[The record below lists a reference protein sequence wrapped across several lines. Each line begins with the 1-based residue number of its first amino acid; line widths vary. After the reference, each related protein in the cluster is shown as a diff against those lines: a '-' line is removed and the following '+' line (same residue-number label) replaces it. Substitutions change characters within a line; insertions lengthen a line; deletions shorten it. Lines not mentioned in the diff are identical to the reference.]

1 MLRSTLGLSTYILS
15 VFVKLIGEFLKSK
28 TLVRR
33 RHRQL
38 LLFTSPALTFFLL
51 FAVFPLLSTI
61 YISFY
66 QEDVFVG
73 LKNFE
78 FLFTND
84 EASERLLYAFLHN
97 VQFFLIAAS
106 VQLPTALCMAAL
118 LTSGRVRRMTSF
130 YRTLLFI
137 PTTLSVVIV
146 GFIWRLI
153 IHPLWGIVDYP
164 LLGEAATALPT
175 ITLMSVWQYLGIP
188 MVFLYSALISIPSNI
203 IEAAQVDGASDLR
216 IFFRIKI
223 PLIAPQ
229 IGIITILTFIWIFNA
244 FDIIYAL
251 NGGAPG
257 PDYATDVLGTLFY
270 RTFFGWGPDLGNQN
284 LGAATATVIFFII
297 LFGTAVYFATV
308 QRRLKASQ
316 L

>member
-1 MLRSTLGLSTYILS
+1 LPIYLGEY
-15 VFVKLIGEFLKSK
+15 LKSK
-28 TLVRR
+28 TLARR
-33 RHRQL
+33 RRRQL
-38 LLFTSPALTFFLL
+38 LLFTTPALAFFLL

-73 LKNFE
+73 LQNFV

-84 EASERLLYAFLHN
+84 EASERLIYAFLHN
-97 VQFFLIAAS
+97 CQFFLIAAS
-106 VQLPTALCMAAL
+106 IQLPTALLMAAL

-153 IHPLWGIVDYP
+153 ISPLWGIVDYP
-164 LLGEAATALPT
+164 LLGEKLTALPT
-175 ITLMSVWQYLGIP
+175 ITLMSVWQYMGIP
-188 MVFLYSALISIPSNI
+188 MVFLYSALIAIPSNI

-216 IFFRIKI
+216 ILFRIKI

-229 IGIITILTFIWIFNA
+229 IGIITILTFIWTFNG

-251 NGGAPG
+251 NGGMPG

-270 RTFFGWGPDLGNQN
+270 RTFFGWGADLGNQN

-297 LFGTAVYFATV
+297 LLGTAVYFATV

>member
-1 MLRSTLGLSTYILS
+1 MLRSTLGLSTHTLS

>member
-1 MLRSTLGLSTYILS
+1 M
-15 VFVKLIGEFLKSK
+15 
-28 TLVRR
+28 
-33 RHRQL
+33 
-38 LLFTSPALTFFLL
+38 LFTAPALAFFLL

-73 LKNFE
+73 LQNFV

-84 EASERLLYAFLHN
+84 EASERLIYAFLHN
-97 VQFFLIAAS
+97 CQFFLIAAS
-106 VQLPTALCMAAL
+106 IQLPTALFMAAL

-153 IHPLWGIVDYP
+153 ISPLWGIVDYP
-164 LLGEAATALPT
+164 LLGEKLTALPT
-175 ITLMSVWQYLGIP
+175 ITLMSVWQYMGIP
-188 MVFLYSALISIPSNI
+188 MVFLYSALIAIPSNI

-216 IFFRIKI
+216 ILFRIKI

-229 IGIITILTFIWIFNA
+229 IGIITILTFIWTFNG

-251 NGGAPG
+251 NGGMPG

-270 RTFFGWGPDLGNQN
+270 RTFFGWGADLGNQN

-297 LFGTAVYFATV
+297 LLGTAVYFATV

>member
-1 MLRSTLGLSTYILS
+1 
-15 VFVKLIGEFLKSK
+15 
-28 TLVRR
+28 VRR

>member
-1 MLRSTLGLSTYILS
+1 MKSNTLA
-15 VFVKLIGEFLKSK
+15 
-28 TLVRR
+28 RR
-33 RHRQL
+33 RRRQL
-38 LLFTSPALTFFLL
+38 LLFTAPALAFFLL

-66 QEDVFVG
+66 QADVFVG
-73 LKNFE
+73 LKNFV
-78 FLFTND
+78 FLFTDD
-84 EASERLLYAFLHN
+84 EASERLLFAFLHN
-97 VQFFLIAAS
+97 CQFFLIAAS
-106 VQLPTALCMAAL
+106 VQLPTALLMAAL

-146 GFIWRLI
+146 GFIWRI
-153 IHPLWGIVDYP
+153 IISPLWGIVDYP
-164 LLGEAATALPT
+164 LLGEKLTALPT
-175 ITLMSVWQYLGIP
+175 ITLMSVWQYMGIP
-188 MVFLYSALISIPSNI
+188 MVFLYSALLSIPSNI

-229 IGIITILTFIWIFNA
+229 IGIITILTFIWTFNG

-251 NGGAPG
+251 NGGMPG

-270 RTFFGWGPDLGNQN
+270 RTFFGWGADLGNQN

-297 LFGTAVYFATV
+297 LLGTAAYFAVV
-308 QRRLKASQ
+308 QRRLKVSQ

>member
-1 MLRSTLGLSTYILS
+1 
-15 VFVKLIGEFLKSK
+15 LISK
-28 TLVRR
+28 TLERR
-33 RHRQL
+33 RRRQL
-38 LLFTSPALTFFLL
+38 LLFTSPALAFFLL

-66 QEDVFVG
+66 KEDVFVG
-73 LKNFE
+73 LENFV

-84 EASERLLYAFLHN
+84 EASERLIYAFLHN
-97 VQFFLIAAS
+97 CQFFLIAAS
-106 VQLPTALCMAAL
+106 IQLPTALFMAAL
-118 LTSGRVRRMTSF
+118 LTSGRVRRMTGF

-153 IHPLWGIVDYP
+153 ISPLWGIVDYP
-164 LLGEAATALPT
+164 LLGEPATALPT
-175 ITLMSVWQYLGIP
+175 ITLMSVWQYMGIP
-188 MVFLYSALISIPSNI
+188 MVFLYSALIAIPSNI

-216 IFFRIKI
+216 ILFRIKI

-229 IGIITILTFIWIFNA
+229 IGIITILTFIWTFNG

-251 NGGAPG
+251 NGGMPG

-270 RTFFGWGPDLGNQN
+270 RTFFGWGADLGNQN

-297 LFGTAVYFATV
+297 LLGTAVYFATV

>member
-1 MLRSTLGLSTYILS
+1 M
-15 VFVKLIGEFLKSK
+15 KSK

-270 RTFFGWGPDLGNQN
+270 RTFFGWGADLGNQN

-297 LFGTAVYFATV
+297 LLGTAVYFATV
-308 QRRLKASQ
+308 QRRLKVSQ

>member
-1 MLRSTLGLSTYILS
+1 M
-15 VFVKLIGEFLKSK
+15 
-28 TLVRR
+28 RR
-33 RHRQL
+33 RRRQL
-38 LLFTSPALTFFLL
+38 LLFTSPALAFFLL

-73 LKNFE
+73 LENFV

-97 VQFFLIAAS
+97 CQFFLIAAS
-106 VQLPTALCMAAL
+106 IQLPTALFMAAL

-153 IHPLWGIVDYP
+153 ISPLWGIVDYP
-164 LLGEAATALPT
+164 LLGEKLTALPT
-175 ITLMSVWQYLGIP
+175 ITLMSVWQYMGIP
-188 MVFLYSALISIPSNI
+188 MVFLYSALIAIPSNI

-216 IFFRIKI
+216 ILFRIKI

-229 IGIITILTFIWIFNA
+229 IGIITILTFIWTFNG

-251 NGGAPG
+251 NGGMPG

-270 RTFFGWGPDLGNQN
+270 RTFFGWGADLGNQN

-297 LFGTAVYFATV
+297 LLGTAVYFATV

>member
-1 MLRSTLGLSTYILS
+1 M
-15 VFVKLIGEFLKSK
+15 
-28 TLVRR
+28 RR
-33 RHRQL
+33 RRRQL
-38 LLFTSPALTFFLL
+38 LLFTAPALAFFLL

-73 LKNFE
+73 LKNFV

-84 EASERLLYAFLHN
+84 EASERLIYAFLHN
-97 VQFFLIAAS
+97 CQFFLIAAS
-106 VQLPTALCMAAL
+106 IQLPTALFMAAL

-153 IHPLWGIVDYP
+153 ISPLWGIVDYP
-164 LLGEAATALPT
+164 LLGEKLTALPT
-175 ITLMSVWQYLGIP
+175 ITLMSVWQYMGIP
-188 MVFLYSALISIPSNI
+188 MVFLYSALIAIPSNI

-216 IFFRIKI
+216 IFFRIKV

-229 IGIITILTFIWIFNA
+229 IGIITILTFIWTFNG

-251 NGGAPG
+251 NGGMPG

-270 RTFFGWGPDLGNQN
+270 RTFFGWGADLGNQN

-297 LFGTAVYFATV
+297 LLGTAVYFATV

>member
-1 MLRSTLGLSTYILS
+1 LQ
-15 VFVKLIGEFLKSK
+15 SK
-28 TLVRR
+28 TLGRR
-33 RHRQL
+33 RRRQL
-38 LLFTSPALTFFLL
+38 LLFTSPALAFFLL
-51 FAVFPLLSTI
+51 FAVFPLISTI

-73 LKNFE
+73 LKNFV

-97 VQFFLIAAS
+97 CQFFLIAAS
-106 VQLPTALCMAAL
+106 IQLPTALCMAAL

-153 IHPLWGIVDYP
+153 ISPLWGIVDYP
-164 LLGEAATALPT
+164 LLGEKLTALPT

-188 MVFLYSALISIPSNI
+188 MVFLYSALLSIPSNI

-229 IGIITILTFIWIFNA
+229 IGIITILTFIWTFNG

-251 NGGAPG
+251 NGGMPG

-270 RTFFGWGPDLGNQN
+270 RTFFGWGADLGNQN

-297 LFGTAVYFATV
+297 LLGTAVYFATV

>member
-1 MLRSTLGLSTYILS
+1 M
-15 VFVKLIGEFLKSK
+15 KSK
-28 TLVRR
+28 TLARR
-33 RHRQL
+33 RRRQL
-38 LLFTSPALTFFLL
+38 LLFTAPALAFFLL

-73 LKNFE
+73 LQNFV

-84 EASERLLYAFLHN
+84 EASERLIYAFLHN
-97 VQFFLIAAS
+97 CQFFLIAAS
-106 VQLPTALCMAAL
+106 IQLPTALLMAAL

-153 IHPLWGIVDYP
+153 ISPLWGIVDYP
-164 LLGEAATALPT
+164 LLGEKLTALPT
-175 ITLMSVWQYLGIP
+175 ITLMSVWQYMGIP
-188 MVFLYSALISIPSNI
+188 MVFLYSALIAIPSNI

-216 IFFRIKI
+216 ILFRIKI

-229 IGIITILTFIWIFNA
+229 IGIITILTFIWTFNG

-251 NGGAPG
+251 NGGMPG

-270 RTFFGWGPDLGNQN
+270 RTFFGWGADLGNQN

-297 LFGTAVYFATV
+297 LLGTAVYFATV

>member
-1 MLRSTLGLSTYILS
+1 M
-15 VFVKLIGEFLKSK
+15 KSK

-78 FLFTND
+78 FLFTNE

-270 RTFFGWGPDLGNQN
+270 RTFFGWGADLGNQN

-297 LFGTAVYFATV
+297 LLGTAVYFATV
-308 QRRLKASQ
+308 QRRLKVSQ

>member
-1 MLRSTLGLSTYILS
+1 M
-15 VFVKLIGEFLKSK
+15 
-28 TLVRR
+28 RR

-78 FLFTND
+78 FLFTNE
-84 EASERLLYAFLHN
+84 EASERLRYAFLHN

-203 IEAAQVDGASDLR
+203 IEAAQMDGASDLR

-270 RTFFGWGPDLGNQN
+270 RTFFGWGADLGNQN

-297 LFGTAVYFATV
+297 LLGTAVYFATV
-308 QRRLKASQ
+308 QRRLKVSQ

>member
-1 MLRSTLGLSTYILS
+1 MQ
-15 VFVKLIGEFLKSK
+15 SK

-33 RHRQL
+33 RRRQL
-38 LLFTSPALTFFLL
+38 LLFTSPALAFFLL

-73 LKNFE
+73 LKNFV

-97 VQFFLIAAS
+97 CQFFLIAAS
-106 VQLPTALCMAAL
+106 IQLPTALFMAAL

-153 IHPLWGIVDYP
+153 ISPLWGIVDYP
-164 LLGEAATALPT
+164 LLGEKLTALPT
-175 ITLMSVWQYLGIP
+175 ITLMSVWQYMGIP
-188 MVFLYSALISIPSNI
+188 MVFLYSALLSIPSNI

-229 IGIITILTFIWIFNA
+229 IGIITILTFIWTFNG

-251 NGGAPG
+251 NGGMPG

-270 RTFFGWGPDLGNQN
+270 RTFFGWGADLGNQN

-297 LFGTAVYFATV
+297 LLGTAVYFATV

>member
-1 MLRSTLGLSTYILS
+1 MLRSTLGLSTYTLS
-15 VFVKLIGEFLKSK
+15 FFVKLIGEFLKSK

-188 MVFLYSALISIPSNI
+188 MVFLYSALISIQSNI

>member
-1 MLRSTLGLSTYILS
+1 LN
-15 VFVKLIGEFLKSK
+15 SK

-33 RHRQL
+33 RRQL
-38 LLFTSPALTFFLL
+38 LLFTSPALAFFLL

>member
-1 MLRSTLGLSTYILS
+1 M
-15 VFVKLIGEFLKSK
+15 KSK
-28 TLVRR
+28 TLARR
-33 RHRQL
+33 RSRQL
-38 LLFTSPALTFFLL
+38 LLFTAPALAFFLL

-73 LKNFE
+73 LKNFV

-84 EASERLLYAFLHN
+84 EASERLIYAFLHN
-97 VQFFLIAAS
+97 CQFFLIAAS
-106 VQLPTALCMAAL
+106 IQLPTALCMAAL

-153 IHPLWGIVDYP
+153 ISPLWGIVDYP
-164 LLGEAATALPT
+164 LLGEKLTALPT
-175 ITLMSVWQYLGIP
+175 ITLMSVWQYMGIP
-188 MVFLYSALISIPSNI
+188 MVFLYSALIAIPSNI

-229 IGIITILTFIWIFNA
+229 IGIITILTFIWTFNG

-251 NGGAPG
+251 NGGMPG

-270 RTFFGWGPDLGNQN
+270 RTFFGWGADLGNQN

-297 LFGTAVYFATV
+297 LLGTAVYFATV

>member
-1 MLRSTLGLSTYILS
+1 
-15 VFVKLIGEFLKSK
+15 LKSK
-28 TLVRR
+28 TLERR
-33 RHRQL
+33 RRRQL
-38 LLFTSPALTFFLL
+38 LLFTSPALAFFLL
-51 FAVFPLLSTI
+51 FAVFPLISTI

-73 LKNFE
+73 LQNFV

-84 EASERLLYAFLHN
+84 EASERLIYAFLHN
-97 VQFFLIAAS
+97 CQFFLIAAS
-106 VQLPTALCMAAL
+106 IQLPTALFMAAL
-118 LTSGRVRRMTSF
+118 LTSGRVRRMTGF

-153 IHPLWGIVDYP
+153 ISPLWGIVDYP
-164 LLGEAATALPT
+164 LLGEPATALPT
-175 ITLMSVWQYLGIP
+175 ITLMSVWQYMGIP
-188 MVFLYSALISIPSNI
+188 MVFLYSALIAIPSNI

-216 IFFRIKI
+216 ILFRIKI

-229 IGIITILTFIWIFNA
+229 IGIITILTFIWTFNG

-251 NGGAPG
+251 NGGMPG

-270 RTFFGWGPDLGNQN
+270 RTFFGWGADLGNQN

-297 LFGTAVYFATV
+297 LLGTAVYFATV

>member
-1 MLRSTLGLSTYILS
+1 M
-15 VFVKLIGEFLKSK
+15 KSK
-28 TLVRR
+28 TLARR
-33 RHRQL
+33 RRRQL

-84 EASERLLYAFLHN
+84 EASERLRYAFLHN

-175 ITLMSVWQYLGIP
+175 ITLMSVWQYMGIP
-188 MVFLYSALISIPSNI
+188 MVFLYSALIAIPSNI

>member
-1 MLRSTLGLSTYILS
+1 MLRSTLGLSTYTLS

-153 IHPLWGIVDYP
+153 IHPLWGIVEYP

-270 RTFFGWGPDLGNQN
+270 RTFFGWGSDLGNQN

>member
-1 MLRSTLGLSTYILS
+1 MLRSTLGLSTYTFS
-15 VFVKLIGEFLKSK
+15 VFVKSIGELLKSK

-84 EASERLLYAFLHN
+84 EASERLRYAFLHN

-270 RTFFGWGPDLGNQN
+270 RTFFGWGADLGNQN

-297 LFGTAVYFATV
+297 LFGTAVYFASV

>member
-1 MLRSTLGLSTYILS
+1 MQ
-15 VFVKLIGEFLKSK
+15 SK
-28 TLVRR
+28 TLARR
-33 RHRQL
+33 RRRQL
-38 LLFTSPALTFFLL
+38 LLFTSPALAFFLL
-51 FAVFPLLSTI
+51 FAVFPLISTI

-73 LKNFE
+73 LKNFV

-97 VQFFLIAAS
+97 CQFFLIAAS
-106 VQLPTALCMAAL
+106 IQLPTALFMAAL

-153 IHPLWGIVDYP
+153 ISPLWGIVDYP
-164 LLGEAATALPT
+164 LLGEKLTALPT

-188 MVFLYSALISIPSNI
+188 MVFLYSALLSIPSNI

-229 IGIITILTFIWIFNA
+229 IGIITILTFIWTFNG

-251 NGGAPG
+251 NGGMPG

-270 RTFFGWGPDLGNQN
+270 RTFFGWGADLGNQN

-297 LFGTAVYFATV
+297 LLGTAVYFATV

>member
-1 MLRSTLGLSTYILS
+1 LS

>member
-1 MLRSTLGLSTYILS
+1 M
-15 VFVKLIGEFLKSK
+15 
-28 TLVRR
+28 RR

-78 FLFTND
+78 FLFTNE
-84 EASERLLYAFLHN
+84 EASERLRYAFLHN

-270 RTFFGWGPDLGNQN
+270 RTFFGWGADLGNQN

-297 LFGTAVYFATV
+297 LLGTAVYFATV
-308 QRRLKASQ
+308 QRRLKVSQ

>member
-1 MLRSTLGLSTYILS
+1 MLRSTLGLSTYTLS

>member
-1 MLRSTLGLSTYILS
+1 M
-15 VFVKLIGEFLKSK
+15 KSK

-33 RHRQL
+33 RRRQL
-38 LLFTSPALTFFLL
+38 LLFTAPALAFFLL

-106 VQLPTALCMAAL
+106 IQLPTALCMAAL

-153 IHPLWGIVDYP
+153 ISPLWGIVDYP
-164 LLGEAATALPT
+164 LLGEPATALPT
-175 ITLMSVWQYLGIP
+175 ITLMSVWQYMGIP
-188 MVFLYSALISIPSNI
+188 MVFLYSALIAIPSNI

-229 IGIITILTFIWIFNA
+229 IGIITILTFIWTFNG
-244 FDIIYAL
+244 FDIIYR
-251 NGGAPG
+251 PG
-257 PDYATDVLGTLFY
+257 D
-270 RTFFGWGPDLGNQN
+270 Q
-284 LGAATATVIFFII
+284 TANSRGVKIGHF
-297 LFGTAVYFATV
+297 
-308 QRRLKASQ
+308 KN
-316 L
+316 

>member
-1 MLRSTLGLSTYILS
+1 MQ
-15 VFVKLIGEFLKSK
+15 SK
-28 TLVRR
+28 TLARRRR
-33 RHRQL
+33 RHL
-38 LLFTSPALTFFLL
+38 LLFTSPALAFFLL
-51 FAVFPLLSTI
+51 FAVFPLISTI

-73 LKNFE
+73 LKNFV

-97 VQFFLIAAS
+97 CQFFLIAAS
-106 VQLPTALCMAAL
+106 IQLPTALLMAAL

-153 IHPLWGIVDYP
+153 ISPLWGIVDYP
-164 LLGEAATALPT
+164 LLGEKLTALPT

-188 MVFLYSALISIPSNI
+188 MVFLYSALLSIPSNI

-229 IGIITILTFIWIFNA
+229 IGIITILTFIWTFNG

-251 NGGAPG
+251 NGGMPG

-270 RTFFGWGPDLGNQN
+270 RTFFGWGADLGNQN

-297 LFGTAVYFATV
+297 LLGTAVYFATV

>member
-1 MLRSTLGLSTYILS
+1 MLRSTLGLSAYTDS
-15 VFVKLIGEFLKSK
+15 VFVKSIGELLKSK
-28 TLVRR
+28 TSVRR

-84 EASERLLYAFLHN
+84 EASERLRYAFLHN

-270 RTFFGWGPDLGNQN
+270 RTFFGWGADLGNQN

>member
-1 MLRSTLGLSTYILS
+1 M
-15 VFVKLIGEFLKSK
+15 
-28 TLVRR
+28 
-33 RHRQL
+33 
-38 LLFTSPALTFFLL
+38 LFTAPALTFFLL

-73 LKNFE
+73 LQNFV

-84 EASERLLYAFLHN
+84 EASERLIYAFLHN
-97 VQFFLIAAS
+97 CQFFLIAAS
-106 VQLPTALCMAAL
+106 IQLPTALLMAAL

-153 IHPLWGIVDYP
+153 ISPLWGIVDYP
-164 LLGEAATALPT
+164 LLGEKLTALPT
-175 ITLMSVWQYLGIP
+175 ITLMSVWQYMGIP
-188 MVFLYSALISIPSNI
+188 MVFLYSALIAIPSNI

-216 IFFRIKI
+216 ILFRIKI

-229 IGIITILTFIWIFNA
+229 IGIITILTFIWTFNG

-251 NGGAPG
+251 NGGMPG

-270 RTFFGWGPDLGNQN
+270 RTFFGWGADLGNQN

-297 LFGTAVYFATV
+297 LLGTAVYFATV

>member
-1 MLRSTLGLSTYILS
+1 MLRSTLGLSTYTFS
-15 VFVKLIGEFLKSK
+15 FFVKSIGELLKSK
-28 TLVRR
+28 TSVRR

-84 EASERLLYAFLHN
+84 EASERLRYAFLHN

-270 RTFFGWGPDLGNQN
+270 RTFFGWGADLGNQN

>member
-1 MLRSTLGLSTYILS
+1 MKT
-15 VFVKLIGEFLKSK
+15 K

-33 RHRQL
+33 RRRQL
-38 LLFTSPALTFFLL
+38 LLFTAPALAFFLL

-73 LKNFE
+73 LENFV

-84 EASERLLYAFLHN
+84 EASERLIYAFLHN
-97 VQFFLIAAS
+97 CQFFIIAAS
-106 VQLPTALCMAAL
+106 IQLPTALLMAAL
-118 LTSGRVRRMTSF
+118 LTSGQVRRMTSF

-153 IHPLWGIVDYP
+153 ISPLWGIVDYP
-164 LLGEAATALPT
+164 LLGEPATALPT
-175 ITLMSVWQYLGIP
+175 ITLMSVWQYMGIP
-188 MVFLYSALISIPSNI
+188 MVFLYSALIAIPSNI

-216 IFFRIKI
+216 ILFRIKI

-229 IGIITILTFIWIFNA
+229 IGIITILTFIWTFNG

-251 NGGAPG
+251 NGGMPG

-270 RTFFGWGPDLGNQN
+270 RTFFGWGADLGNQN

-297 LFGTAVYFATV
+297 LLGTAVYFATV

>member
-1 MLRSTLGLSTYILS
+1 MLRSTLGLSTYTLS

-97 VQFFLIAAS
+97 CQFFLIAAS
-106 VQLPTALCMAAL
+106 IQLPTALFMAAL

-153 IHPLWGIVDYP
+153 ISPLWGIVDYP

-188 MVFLYSALISIPSNI
+188 MVFLYSALIAIPSNI

-229 IGIITILTFIWIFNA
+229 IGIITILTFIWTFNG

-251 NGGAPG
+251 NGGMPG

-270 RTFFGWGPDLGNQN
+270 RTFFGWGADLGNQN

-297 LFGTAVYFATV
+297 LLGTAVYFATV

>member
-1 MLRSTLGLSTYILS
+1 MLRSTLGLSTYTFS
-15 VFVKLIGEFLKSK
+15 FFVKSIGELLNSK

-84 EASERLLYAFLHN
+84 EASERLRYAFLHN

-270 RTFFGWGPDLGNQN
+270 RTFFGWGADLGNQN